1 MISDMFSLLAVRSS
15 WFGELLAQHIAISF
29 LSIAL
34 AGIIGLSLG
43 IAIAAWR
50 RGARPVLAL
59 VNFVFTIPSIAL
71 FGFLIPVTGVG
82 NVTAVVALT
91 VYALLPM
98 VRNTYTGIVNI
109 DPRVIEAA
117 RGMGATERQLLYR
130 VELPLAA
137 PVIMSGIRNMAT
149 MTIALAGIA
158 SFIGAGGLGV
168 AIYRGITTN
177 NLAMTLAGSV
187 LIAVL
192 AIVVDALL
200 GLVEKRLRRPFAAVE
215 KARGPRRQRAGGA
228 QGRGTHETPSR
239 RVRSWSRRGVV
250 VVGAVAVVV
259 AFAAGATAL
268 VRGGSLRPE
277 GERLPGGN
285 AGDGPNSGALSKGDG
300 SAGTIQVATKP
311 MTEQYVLGEMLKTL
325 VEHDT
330 DLAVEL
336 TQGVGGGVANI
347 QPALMKGDFD
357 LYPEYTGT
365 GWNEVLKHDDT
376 YNESRFGELRSQY
389 EDDLG
394 LTWLGMYGFNN
405 TYGLAVSSDVA
416 ERFNLSTYSD
426 LAQVADQLKLGAE
439 PDFFDRQDGYLG
451 LSQAYDMSFG
461 TTMDMDIG
469 LKYQALFGGQVDA
482 IVVFT
487 TDGQLAEDGIVVLK
501 DDRGFYPSY
510 LCGNVVRLDT
520 LEAHPELRTELEKL
534 EGLISDDDMARM
546 NHAVESEGREPKD
559 VADEFLA
566 ERGLL

>member
-1 MISDMFSLLAVRSS
+1 M
-15 WFGELLAQHIAISF
+15 
-29 LSIAL
+29 
-34 AGIIGLSLG
+34 
-43 IAIAAWR
+43 
-50 RGARPVLAL
+50 LAL
-59 VNFVFTIPSIAL
+59 VNFVYTIPSIAL

-325 VEHDT
+325 DRARHRPGRGAHARRGRRARRT
-330 DLAVEL
+330 SS
-336 TQGVGGGVANI
+336 
-347 QPALMKGDFD
+347 PALMKGDFD

-376 YNESRFGELRSQY
+376 YNESRVRRHARPSTKT
-389 EDDLG
+389 
-394 LTWLGMYGFNN
+394 TWGSPGWAC
-405 TYGLAVSSDVA
+405 TA
-416 ERFNLSTYSD
+416 STTPT
-426 LAQVADQLKLGAE
+426 AW
-439 PDFFDRQDGYLG
+439 P
-451 LSQAYDMSFG
+451 
-461 TTMDMDIG
+461 
-469 LKYQALFGGQVDA
+469 
-482 IVVFT
+482 
-487 TDGQLAEDGIVVLK
+487 
-501 DDRGFYPSY
+501 
-510 LCGNVVRLDT
+510 
-520 LEAHPELRTELEKL
+520 
-534 EGLISDDDMARM
+534 
-546 NHAVESEGREPKD
+546 
-559 VADEFLA
+559 
-566 ERGLL
+566 

>member
-1 MISDMFSLLAVRSS
+1 MFSLLAVRSS

-59 VNFVFTIPSIAL
+59 VNFVYTIPSIAL

-187 LIAVL
+187 LIAAL

-200 GLVEKRLRRPFAAVE
+200 GLVEKRLRRPFAA
-215 KARGPRRQRAGGA
+215 AGRRAGHGAQRAAGRRAGA
-228 QGRGTHETPSR
+228 RTDTPSR

-250 VVGAVAVVV
+250 VVGAIAVVV
-259 AFAAGATAL
+259 AFAAGAAAL
-268 VRGGSLRPE
+268 VRARLIAPGRR
-277 GERLPGGN
+277 ERLPGGN
-285 AGDGPNSGALSKGDG
+285 AGDGPECREHSPK
-300 SAGTIQVATKP
+300 AT
-311 MTEQYVLGEMLKTL
+311 
-325 VEHDT
+325 
-330 DLAVEL
+330 AR
-336 TQGVGGGVANI
+336 
-347 QPALMKGDFD
+347 PA
-357 LYPEYTGT
+357 
-365 GWNEVLKHDDT
+365 
-376 YNESRFGELRSQY
+376 
-389 EDDLG
+389 
-394 LTWLGMYGFNN
+394 
-405 TYGLAVSSDVA
+405 
-416 ERFNLSTYSD
+416 
-426 LAQVADQLKLGAE
+426 
-439 PDFFDRQDGYLG
+439 
-451 LSQAYDMSFG
+451 
-461 TTMDMDIG
+461 
-469 LKYQALFGGQVDA
+469 
-482 IVVFT
+482 
-487 TDGQLAEDGIVVLK
+487 
-501 DDRGFYPSY
+501 PSMW
-510 LCGNVVRLDT
+510 
-520 LEAHPELRTELEKL
+520 PP
-534 EGLISDDDMARM
+534 S
-546 NHAVESEGREPKD
+546 P
-559 VADEFLA
+559 
-566 ERGLL
+566 

>member
-59 VNFVFTIPSIAL
+59 VNFVYTIPSIAL

-300 SAGTIQVATKP
+300 LGRHHPGGHQAYDRAVRPGRDVEDPRRARHRPGRGTHARRGRGRGEHPAGLDEGRLRPVPRIHRHRL
-311 MTEQYVLGEMLKTL
+311 ERG
-325 VEHDT
+325 VETRRH
-330 DLAVEL
+330 LQRIAFRR
-336 TQGVGGGVANI
+336 A
-347 QPALMKGDFD
+347 AL
-357 LYPEYTGT
+357 P
-365 GWNEVLKHDDT
+365 V
-376 YNESRFGELRSQY
+376 RRRP
-389 EDDLG
+389 G

-487 TDGQLAEDGIVVLK
+487 TDGQLQKTA
-501 DDRGFYPSY
+501 SW
-510 LCGNVVRLDT
+510 C
-520 LEAHPELRTELEKL
+520 
-534 EGLISDDDMARM
+534 
-546 NHAVESEGREPKD
+546 
-559 VADEFLA
+559 
-566 ERGLL
+566 

>member
-1 MISDMFSLLAVRSS
+1 MFSLLAVRSS

-59 VNFVFTIPSIAL
+59 VNFVYTIPSIAL

-376 YNESRFGELRSQY
+376 YNESRFGRAALPVRRRP
-389 EDDLG
+389 G
-394 LTWLGMYGFNN
+394 AH
-405 TYGLAVSSDVA
+405 LA
-416 ERFNLSTYSD
+416 
-426 LAQVADQLKLGAE
+426 GH
-439 PDFFDRQDGYLG
+439 
-451 LSQAYDMSFG
+451 
-461 TTMDMDIG
+461 
-469 LKYQALFGGQVDA
+469 
-482 IVVFT
+482 
-487 TDGQLAEDGIVVLK
+487 
-501 DDRGFYPSY
+501 
-510 LCGNVVRLDT
+510 VRLQQ
-520 LEAHPELRTELEKL
+520 HLRP
-534 EGLISDDDMARM
+534 
-546 NHAVESEGREPKD
+546 GREQRRGGALQP
-559 VADEFLA
+559 VHLFRPRPGGRPA
-566 ERGLL
+566 ETGRGARLL